1 MDALLIIIAIVY
13 AIASS
18 FSKSNKAKK
27 QSQARKK
34 AQRPAQ
40 SFEQMMAEEFAKPK
54 NKQQSTMLEVPQT
67 TVKAPKKKK
76 KKAPSVLIEQDNQGR
91 KAPLRPT
98 SRAEHD
104 HAHKAAITPTKREEH
119 EHEHK
124 APLKSRLNNR
134 SYAGIK
140 SKYQS
145 SPLEVQI
152 LAESSAQTPH
162 AAGFKLK
169 TDPEALIEG
178 IVWNEVLAK
187 PKGLRR

>member
-34 AQRPAQ
+34 TQRPTQ
-40 SFEQMMAEEFAKPK
+40 SFEQMMAEEFAKPQK
-54 NKQQSTMLEVPQT
+54 KQQSTMLDIPA
-67 TVKAPKKKK
+67 APVKKKK
-76 KKAPSVLIEQDNQGR
+76 KKAPVIAESTPR
-91 KAPLRPT
+91 KAPLQPT

-104 HAHKAAITPTKREEH
+104 HAHKAAIAPTKREEH

-178 IVWNEVLAK
+178 IVWNEVLGK

>member
-1 MDALLIIIAIVY
+1 
-13 AIASS
+13 
-18 FSKSNKAKK
+18 
-27 QSQARKK
+27 
-34 AQRPAQ
+34 
-40 SFEQMMAEEFAKPK
+40 MAEEFAKPK
-54 NKQQSTMLEVPQT
+54 NKQQSTMLDVPQT
-67 TVKAPKKKK
+67 KVQAPKKKK
-76 KKAPSVLIEQDNQGR
+76 KKAPSVLIEQDNHGR
-91 KAPLRPT
+91 KAPLQPT

-140 SKYQS
+140 NKYQS

-162 AAGFKLK
+162 AAVFKLK
-169 TDPEALIEG
+169 TDPEALIR
-178 IVWNEVLAK
+178 IYSSLK
-187 PKGLRR
+187 Q

>member
-18 FSKSNKAKK
+18 FSKSNRAKK

-54 NKQQSTMLEVPQT
+54 NKQQSTMLDVPQT
-67 TVKAPKKKK
+67 TVQAPKKKK

-91 KAPLRPT
+91 KAPLQPT

-104 HAHKAAITPTKREEH
+104 HAQ
-119 EHEHK
+119 
-124 APLKSRLNNR
+124 SGD
-134 SYAGIK
+134 YA
-140 SKYQS
+140 
-145 SPLEVQI
+145 
-152 LAESSAQTPH
+152 
-162 AAGFKLK
+162 
-169 TDPEALIEG
+169 D
-178 IVWNEVLAK
+178 
-187 PKGLRR
+187 

>member
-54 NKQQSTMLEVPQT
+54 NKQQSTMLDVPKS
-67 TVKAPKKKK
+67 TVQAPKKKK
-76 KKAPSVLIEQDNQGR
+76 KKAPVIAEGAPR
-91 KAPLRPT
+91 KTPLQPT
-98 SRAEHD
+98 SRAEHN

>member
-1 MDALLIIIAIVY
+1 M
-13 AIASS
+13 
-18 FSKSNKAKK
+18 
-27 QSQARKK
+27 
-34 AQRPAQ
+34 
-40 SFEQMMAEEFAKPK
+40 
-54 NKQQSTMLEVPQT
+54 
-67 TVKAPKKKK
+67 
-76 KKAPSVLIEQDNQGR
+76 LIEQDKQGR